1 VDSRTALR
9 YKWTMD
15 TARRRGR
22 PSTRSRDELLAATLT
37 VAAARGY
44 DGLRFSDVARATD
57 VPISSL
63 QYYFGTRDAL
73 VREAVCQG
81 VRAEVARCRHEVE
94 QVADPWERMTAFIAW
109 GIDLDD
115 DTRREGWL
123 IWTEYWRAALRDP
136 SLLADSADLAAQWRA
151 IIGSIVDA
159 GIASG
164 DFGVDG
170 PVDDAIAEILA
181 LVDGLGVQLMVGD
194 QALTATRAVDIAT
207 AAARRVLRPG
217 G

>member
-1 VDSRTALR
+1 
-9 YKWTMD
+9 ME

-44 DGLRFSDVARATD
+44 DGLRFSDVAEATD

-63 QYYFGTRDAL
+63 QYYFGSRDAL
-73 VREAVCQG
+73 VREAVSQG
-81 VRAEVARCRHEVE
+81 VRAEVARCREEIE
-94 QVADPWERMTAFIAW
+94 QIADPWRRMEAFIAW

-136 SLLADSADLAAQWRA
+136 ALLADAADLATQWRD
-151 IIGSIVDA
+151 IIESIVRA

-164 DFGVDG
+164 DFQVDG
-170 PVDDAIAEILA
+170 RVDDAIAEILA

-194 QALTATRAVDIAT
+194 HALSAGRAVEIAT
-207 AAARRVLRPG
+207 AAARRVLRPTS
-217 G
+217 

>member
-1 VDSRTALR
+1 
-9 YKWTMD
+9 
-15 TARRRGR
+15 
-22 PSTRSRDELLAATLT
+22 LLAATLT

-44 DGLRFSDVARATD
+44 DGLRFSDVAEATD

-63 QYYFGTRDAL
+63 QYYFGSRDAL
-73 VREAVCQG
+73 VREAVSQG
-81 VRAEVARCRHEVE
+81 VRAEVARCREE
-94 QVADPWERMTAFIAW
+94 IDQIADPWRRMETFIAW

-136 SLLADSADLAAQWRA
+136 ALLADASDLATQWRD
-151 IIGSIVDA
+151 IIESIVEA
-159 GIASG
+159 GIAAG
-164 DFGVDG
+164 GFHVDG

-194 QALTATRAVDIAT
+194 QALSAARAVDIAT
-207 AAARRVLRPG
+207 AAARRVLRPSPSG
-217 G
+217 V